1 MASGEVEISF
11 PDDPD
16 AHEPAA
22 PSPVSAYYAD
32 KTRDYFAG
40 ARHDIVALLPTDRQ
54 SSILEIGCGSGGT
67 ARAVRAAGKA
77 GRYVGIELFAE
88 AAEAE
93 ALSVVRAMLSS
104 PQIFEMLEKL
114 GLFELLPYL
123 NRVFKN
129 KTATRRKRQVAES
142 KYRKYRNHAC
152 CIAIP

>member
-1 MASGEVEISF
+1 METLAS
-11 PDDPD
+11 
-16 AHEPAA
+16 AA
-22 PSPVSAYYAD
+22 TFV
-32 KTRDYFAG
+32 
-40 ARHDIVALLPTDRQ
+40 
-54 SSILEIGCGSGGT
+54 
-67 ARAVRAAGKA
+67 
-77 GRYVGIELFAE
+77 IELFAE

>member
-1 MASGEVEISF
+1 METLAS
-11 PDDPD
+11 
-16 AHEPAA
+16 AA
-22 PSPVSAYYAD
+22 TFV
-32 KTRDYFAG
+32 
-40 ARHDIVALLPTDRQ
+40 
-54 SSILEIGCGSGGT
+54 
-67 ARAVRAAGKA
+67 
-77 GRYVGIELFAE
+77 IELFAE

-142 KYRKYRNHAC
+142 KYRKYRKYRNHAC